1 MLAISSNPAAKS
13 LHPNILPCSI
23 KHSGPV
29 GITKQYWSP
38 TSSSNGTSTAYF
50 RGRKLRGKTV
60 KLPAGYE
67 GALLEKTEKQ
77 IIAKPAPPAFDENG
91 ELEEIVAVQDFES
104 KVMDRKASFEEVVVW
119 GHDALP
125 EDGDE
130 FVKGLGEWIG
140 FAEAIHTYDDVK
152 FDAPS

>member
-1 MLAISSNPAAKS
+1 MLAISSTSASKS
-13 LHPNILPCSI
+13 LTPNILPCSI

-38 TSSSNGTSTAYF
+38 TSSSNGTSIAYF

-60 KLPAGYE
+60 KLPPEYG
-67 GALLEKTEKQ
+67 GVLLEKTEKQ
-77 IIAKPAPPAFDENG
+77 IIAKPSAPIFDENG
-91 ELEEIVAVQDFES
+91 ELEEVAAVQHVEI
-104 KVMDRKASFEEVVVW
+104 KVMDRKASFEHVVVW
-119 GHDALP
+119 GHDAMP

-140 FAEAIHTYDDVK
+140 FAEAIHTYDGVES
-152 FDAPS
+152 DAPS

>member
-1 MLAISSNPAAKS
+1 MLAISSTSAPKS
-13 LHPNILPCSI
+13 LTPNILPCSI

-50 RGRKLRGKTV
+50 RGHKLRGRIA

-67 GALLEKTEKQ
+67 GVLLEKTERQ
-77 IIAKPAPPAFDENG
+77 IVAKPAAPTFDENG
-91 ELEEIVAVQDFES
+91 EPDEAAIVSDVEM
-104 KVMDRKASFEEVVVW
+104 KVMDRKGSFEEVVVW

-130 FVKGLGEWIG
+130 FVKGLGEWMG
-140 FAEAIHTYDDVK
+140 FAGAIHTYDDVES
-152 FDAPS
+152 DAPS

>member
-1 MLAISSNPAAKS
+1 MQAISSTSAAKS
-13 LHPNILPCSI
+13 LTPNILPCSI
-23 KHSGPV
+23 RHSGPV

-38 TSSSNGTSTAYF
+38 TSSSNGTSSAYF

-67 GALLEKTEKQ
+67 GVLLEKTEKQ
-77 IIAKPAPPAFDENG
+77 IIAKPAAPTFDENG
-91 ELEEIVAVQDFES
+91 ELEEVTAVQDVET

-125 EDGDE
+125 EGGDE
-130 FVKGLGEWIG
+130 FVKGLGEWMG
-140 FAEAIHTYDDVK
+140 FAEAIHTYDDVDS
-152 FDAPS
+152 DAPS

>member
-1 MLAISSNPAAKS
+1 MLAISSTAAPKA
-13 LHPNILPCSI
+13 LHPNVLPCSI
-23 KHSGPV
+23 RHSGPV
-29 GITKQYWSP
+29 GITKQYWGP

-60 KLPAGYE
+60 KLPADYE
-67 GALLEKTEKQ
+67 GVLLEKTEKP
-77 IIAKPAPPAFDENG
+77 IIAKPAAPTFDENG
-91 ELEEIVAVQDFES
+91 EVEDAAVVQHVET
-104 KVMDRKASFEEVVVW
+104 KVMDRKAAFEEVMVW

-140 FAEAIHTYDDVK
+140 FAEAIHTYDDVETYV
-152 FDAPS
+152 PS